1 MLQTENDVD
10 AYHFEQLPAENT
22 SQYVA
27 GYQITFY
34 NNTDN
39 AMQSASLVAENATYF
54 ITGPISEE
62 EIISILESM
71 MK

>member
-22 SQYVA
+22 SQYVT